1 MDRHTQSSPRAKEI
15 GPRHWS
21 ALAAFLLLFALS
33 CVVAARRTGGPQT
46 WWDKRGPVVPHESF
60 PADCSLCHEGEGWRS
75 IRADFVYDHERE
87 TGVKLEGAH
96 TSAECLR
103 CHNDRGPVALFAA
116 RGCGG
121 CHENVHRGQ
130 LGDNCESCHTQSDWR
145 PNEVIAAHNRT
156 RFPLAGAHAVAAC
169 WRCHPGAQ
177 TGNFARADTTCV
189 ACHSADLARAQ
200 NPDHAAQGWVDSCER
215 CHLPTQWSGGGFTHN
230 TWPLVGQHAGAD
242 CAQCHVGGVFAGTPS
257 QCVDCHL
264 ADYQGATQPNH
275 VTFGFPTSCEQCHT
289 PIGWNV
295 ANFSHA
301 GINSGCV
308 QCHLSDYQST
318 NDPNHVLAGFG
329 QTCEQCHTSTNNWN
343 VVNFPHPQ
351 FPITSG
357 DHNGFS
363 CSQCHLQPNN
373 FQSFSCTHCH
383 DHRQSEMDDEHDD
396 VPGYVWQSA
405 ACYQCHPD
413 GQESVRRRGR

>member
-1 MDRHTQSSPRAKEI
+1 MDRHTQSTPRTSEL

-21 ALAAFLLLFALS
+21 ALAALLVLFALS
-33 CVVAARRTGGPQT
+33 CAVAARREGGPQT

-75 IRADFVYDHERE
+75 IRADFVFDHERE

-96 TSAECLR
+96 QSAECLR

-130 LGDNCESCHTQSDWR
+130 LGDNCESCHTQADWR
-145 PNEVIAAHNRT
+145 PNEAIAAHNRT

-177 TGNFARADTTCV
+177 TGNFARADTSCV
-189 ACHSADLARAQ
+189 ACHASDLARAQ

-242 CAQCHVGGVFAGTPS
+242 CAQCHTGGVFAGTPS

-264 ADYQGATQPNH
+264 ADYQNAAQPNH

-289 PIGWNV
+289 PVGWDV

-308 QCHLSDYQST
+308 QCHLSDYQAT
-318 NDPNHVLAGFG
+318 NDPNHALAGFG
-329 QTCEQCHTSTNNWN
+329 QTCEQCHTSTNNWS
-343 VVNFPHPQ
+343 VVNFAHPQ
-351 FPITSG
+351 FPINSG
-357 DHNGFS
+357 EHNNFACG
-363 CSQCHLQPNN
+363 QCHLQPNN

-383 DHRQSEMDDEHDD
+383 DHRQSEMDSEHDD
-396 VPGYVWQSA
+396 VNGYVWQSA

-413 GQESVRRRGR
+413 GQESLGRRKR